1 MVGITGIGSGM
12 DIDAI
17 VTAMVNAEKAPKEAQ
32 LARLEKS
39 TTTKFSALGQL
50 KSALGEFQTALKALS
65 DSALFEKRMSSS
77 SDTASLT
84 VAATKDAL
92 PGTYQVEVGRLA
104 TASKVASA
112 AVDSSFSSGTGEETF
127 TIKLGTADAG
137 TEVKIAAGSD
147 LASTRDQLNAALKDK
162 GISVNIVSNPGSATG
177 ESRLVFTSTTTG
189 AGKDVIVTG
198 SGNLDALKVDGTQAL
213 NSTDP
218 ASAGYIAQ
226 AADAQFSIDGL
237 ALTSPSNSVT
247 GAIPE
252 VTLELLAKTEADKPL
267 TVSVGQNAA
276 EVTDAVNKFVEAYNK
291 LIKTSN
297 SLTSVVSVGDGKE
310 PVVGGL
316 VGDATVRNVL
326 SAVRNQLVN
335 PVNGQ
340 GDLRVLA
347 DLGIATEKDGTLKVD
362 ADKLKAAVEGNFEG
376 VGAFF
381 SGDTGLMTRLDNSID
396 GFIKTG
402 GVLEQRMNGLQ
413 STISDIDKQKENL
426 NLRIEKVQ
434 ARLYAQFNAMDA
446 LVGQLTQTSDRLTQS
461 LASLPGFVKQD
472 G

>member
-1 MVGITGIGSGM
+1 MVGITGIGSGLN
-12 DIDAI
+12 IDAI
-17 VTAMVNAEKAPKEAQ
+17 VKAMVNAEKAPKEAQ

-50 KSALGEFQTALKALS
+50 KGALSEFQTALKTLS
-65 DSALFEKRMSSS
+65 DFSLFEKRTASS
-77 SDTASLT
+77 SDAKVLT
-84 VAATKDAL
+84 VAATKNAL
-92 PGTYQVEVGRLA
+92 PGTYRVEVERLA

-112 AVDSSFSSGTGEETF
+112 AVGSDFSSGAGEETF
-127 TIKLGTADAG
+127 VVKLGAADAG
-137 TEVKIAAGSD
+137 TEVRIAPGSD

-162 GISVNIVSNPGSATG
+162 GISVNIVSNPGTG
-177 ESRLVFTSTTTG
+177 ESRLVYSSSKTG
-189 AGKDVIVTG
+189 AGEDVIVTG

-218 ASAGYIAQ
+218 ASAGYITQ
-226 AADAQFSIDGL
+226 AADAKFSIDGL

-252 VTLELLAKTEADKPL
+252 VTLELLAKSEADKPL
-267 TVSVGQNAA
+267 TISIGQNTA

-297 SLTSVVSVGDGKE
+297 QLTSVVPVGDGKE

-347 DLGIATEKDGTLKVD
+347 DLGITTEKDGTLKVD
-362 ADKLKAAVEGNFEG
+362 ADKLKVAVEGNFEA

-381 SGDTGLMTRLDNSID
+381 AGETGLMNRLDRSID

-413 STISDIDKQKENL
+413 STIKDIDKQKENL
-426 NLRIEKVQ
+426 NLRIDKVQ
-434 ARLYAQFNAMDA
+434 ARLYAQFNAMDM
-446 LVGQLTQTSDRLTQS
+446 LVGQLKQTSDRLTQS
-461 LASLPGFVKQD
+461 LASLPGVVKK
-472 G
+472 GS

>member
-1 MVGITGIGSGM
+1 MDGITGIGSGI
-12 DIDAI
+12 DINSI
-17 VTAMVNAEKAPKEAQ
+17 VGAMVNAERAPKEAQ

-50 KSALGEFQTALKALS
+50 KGALSEFQTALKTLS
-65 DSALFEKRMSSS
+65 DFSLFEKRTASS
-77 SDTASLT
+77 SDAKVLT
-84 VAATKDAL
+84 VAATKNAL
-92 PGTYQVEVGRLA
+92 PGTYRVEVERLA

-112 AVDSSFSSGTGEETF
+112 AVGSDFSSGAGEETF
-127 TIKLGTADAG
+127 VVKLGAADAG
-137 TEVKIAAGSD
+137 TEVRIAPGSD

-162 GISVNIVSNPGSATG
+162 GISVNIVSNPGTG
-177 ESRLVFTSTTTG
+177 ESRLVYSSSKTG
-189 AGKDVIVTG
+189 AGEDVIVTG

-218 ASAGYIAQ
+218 ASAGYITQ
-226 AADAQFSIDGL
+226 AADAEFSIDGL

-252 VTLELLAKTEADKPL
+252 VTLELLAKSEADKPL
-267 TVSVGQNAA
+267 TISIGQNTA

-297 SLTSVVSVGDGKE
+297 QLTSVVPVGDGKE

-347 DLGIATEKDGTLKVD
+347 DLGITTEKDGTLKVD
-362 ADKLKAAVEGNFEG
+362 ADKLKVAVEGNFEA

-381 SGDTGLMTRLDNSID
+381 AGETGLMNRLDRSID

-413 STISDIDKQKENL
+413 STIKDIDKQKENL
-426 NLRIEKVQ
+426 NLRIDKVQ
-434 ARLYAQFNAMDA
+434 ARLYAQFNAMDM
-446 LVGQLTQTSDRLTQS
+446 LVGQLKQTSDRLTQS
-461 LASLPGFVKQD
+461 LASLPGVVKK
-472 G
+472 GS

>member
-1 MVGITGIGSGM
+1 MVGITGVGSGI
-12 DIDAI
+12 DIDSI
-17 VTAMVNAEKAPKEAQ
+17 VKAMVNAEKAPKEAQ

-50 KSALGEFQTALKALS
+50 KSALSEFQTALKALS
-65 DSALFEKRMSSS
+65 DFSLFEKRTASS
-77 SDTASLT
+77 SDTSALT
-84 VAATKDAL
+84 LSATKNAL
-92 PGTYQVEVGRLA
+92 PGTYQIEVGRLA

-112 AVDSSFSSGTGEETF
+112 TVGSGFSSGAGEEVF
-127 TIKLGTADAG
+127 TVKLGVDDAG
-137 TEVKIAAGSD
+137 TEVRIAAGSD

-162 GISVNIVSNPGSATG
+162 GISVNIVGNPGTG
-177 ESRLVFTSTTTG
+177 ESRLVYSSTKTG
-189 AGKDVIVTG
+189 AGEDVIVTG
-198 SGNLDALKVDGTQAL
+198 SGSLAALDVDGTQAL

-218 ASAGYIAQ
+218 ASAGYITQ

-237 ALTSPSNSVT
+237 ALTSASNSVT

-252 VTLELLAKTEADKPL
+252 VTLELLTKTEANKPL
-267 TVSVGQNAA
+267 TVSVGQNSTG
-276 EVTDAVNKFVEAYNK
+276 VTDAVNKFVEAYNK

-297 SLTSVVSVGDGKE
+297 QLTSVVSVGDGKP
-310 PVVGGL
+310 PVAGGL

-347 DLGIATEKDGTLKVD
+347 DLGIVTEKDGTLKVD
-362 ADKLKAAVEGNFEG
+362 ADKLKVAVEGNFEA

-381 SGDTGLMTRLDNSID
+381 AGESGLMQRLDKSID

-413 STISDIDKQKENL
+413 STIKDIDKQKENL
-426 NLRIEKVQ
+426 NLRIDKVQ
-434 ARLYAQFNAMDA
+434 ARLYAQFNAMDM
-446 LVGQLTQTSDRLTQS
+446 LVGQLNQTSDRLAQS
-461 LASLPGFVKQD
+461 LASLPGFVKKD
-472 G
+472 S

>member
-1 MVGITGIGSGM
+1 MAGITGIGSGI
-12 DIDAI
+12 DINSI
-17 VTAMVNAEKAPKEAQ
+17 VGAMVNAERAPKEAQ

-50 KSALGEFQTALKALS
+50 KGALSEFQTALKTLS
-65 DSALFEKRMSSS
+65 DFSLFEKRTASS
-77 SDTASLT
+77 SDAKVLT
-84 VAATKDAL
+84 VAATKNAL
-92 PGTYQVEVGRLA
+92 PGTYRVEVERLA

-112 AVDSSFSSGTGEETF
+112 AVGSDFSSGAGEETF
-127 TIKLGTADAG
+127 VVKLGAADAG
-137 TEVKIAAGSD
+137 TEVRIAPGSD

-162 GISVNIVSNPGSATG
+162 GISVNIVSNPGTG
-177 ESRLVFTSTTTG
+177 ESRLVYSSSKTG
-189 AGKDVIVTG
+189 AGEDVIVTG

-218 ASAGYIAQ
+218 ASAGYITQ
-226 AADAQFSIDGL
+226 AADAEFSIDGL

-252 VTLELLAKTEADKPL
+252 VTLELLAKSEADKPL
-267 TVSVGQNAA
+267 TISIGQNTA

-297 SLTSVVSVGDGKE
+297 QLTSVVPVGDGKE

-347 DLGIATEKDGTLKVD
+347 DLGITTEKDGTLKVD
-362 ADKLKAAVEGNFEG
+362 ADKLKVAVEGNFEA

-381 SGDTGLMTRLDNSID
+381 AGETGLMNRLDRSID

-413 STISDIDKQKENL
+413 STIKDIDKQKENL
-426 NLRIEKVQ
+426 NLRIDKVQ
-434 ARLYAQFNAMDA
+434 ARLYAQFNAMDM
-446 LVGQLTQTSDRLTQS
+446 LVGQLKQTSDRLTQS
-461 LASLPGFVKQD
+461 LASLPGVVKK
-472 G
+472 GS

>member
-1 MVGITGIGSGM
+1 MVGITGIGSGLN
-12 DIDAI
+12 IDAI

-50 KSALGEFQTALKALS
+50 KGALSEFQTALKTLS
-65 DSALFEKRMSSS
+65 DFSLFEKRTASS
-77 SDTASLT
+77 SDAKVLT
-84 VAATKDAL
+84 VAATKNAL
-92 PGTYQVEVGRLA
+92 PGTYRVEVERLA

-112 AVDSSFSSGTGEETF
+112 AVGSDFSSGAGEETF
-127 TIKLGTADAG
+127 VVKLGAADAG
-137 TEVKIAAGSD
+137 TEVRIAPGSD

-162 GISVNIVSNPGSATG
+162 GISVNIVSNPGTG
-177 ESRLVFTSTTTG
+177 ESRLVYSSSKTG
-189 AGKDVIVTG
+189 AGEDVIVTG

-218 ASAGYIAQ
+218 ASAGYITQ
-226 AADAQFSIDGL
+226 AADAEFSIDGL

-252 VTLELLAKTEADKPL
+252 VTLELLAKSEADKPL
-267 TVSVGQNAA
+267 TISIGQNTA

-297 SLTSVVSVGDGKE
+297 QLTSVVPVGDGKE

-347 DLGIATEKDGTLKVD
+347 DLGITTEKDGTLKVD
-362 ADKLKAAVEGNFEG
+362 ADKLKVAVEGNFEA

-381 SGDTGLMTRLDNSID
+381 AGETGLMNRLDRSID

-413 STISDIDKQKENL
+413 STIKDIDKQKENL
-426 NLRIEKVQ
+426 NLRIDKVQ
-434 ARLYAQFNAMDA
+434 ARLYAQFNAMDM
-446 LVGQLTQTSDRLTQS
+446 LVGQLKQTSDRLTQS
-461 LASLPGFVKQD
+461 LASLPGVVKK
-472 G
+472 GS

>member
-1 MVGITGIGSGM
+1 MVGITGIGSGLN
-12 DIDAI
+12 IDAI

-50 KSALGEFQTALKALS
+50 KGALSEFQTALKTLS
-65 DSALFEKRMSSS
+65 DFSLFEKRTASS
-77 SDTASLT
+77 SDAKVLT
-84 VAATKDAL
+84 VAATKNAL
-92 PGTYQVEVGRLA
+92 PGTYRVEVERLA

-112 AVDSSFSSGTGEETF
+112 AVGSDFSSGAGEETF
-127 TIKLGTADAG
+127 VVKLGAADAG
-137 TEVKIAAGSD
+137 TEVRIAAGSD

-162 GISVNIVSNPGSATG
+162 GISVNIVSNPGTG
-177 ESRLVFTSTTTG
+177 ESRLVYSSSKTG
-189 AGKDVIVTG
+189 AGEDVIVTG

-218 ASAGYIAQ
+218 ASAGYITQ
-226 AADAQFSIDGL
+226 AADAEFSIDGL

-267 TVSVGQNAA
+267 TVSIGQNTA

-297 SLTSVVSVGDGKE
+297 QLTSVVPVGDGKE

-347 DLGIATEKDGTLKVD
+347 DLGITTEKDGTLKVD
-362 ADKLKAAVEGNFEG
+362 ADKLKVAVEGNFEA

-381 SGDTGLMTRLDNSID
+381 AGETGLMNRLDRSID

-413 STISDIDKQKENL
+413 STIKDIDKQKENL
-426 NLRIEKVQ
+426 NLRIDKVQ
-434 ARLYAQFNAMDA
+434 ARLYAQFNAMDM
-446 LVGQLTQTSDRLTQS
+446 LVGQLKQTSDRLTQS
-461 LASLPGFVKQD
+461 LASLPGVVKK
-472 G
+472 GS

>member
-1 MVGITGIGSGM
+1 MVGITGIGSGLN
-12 DIDAI
+12 IDAI

-39 TTTKFSALGQL
+39 TTTKFSALGQF
-50 KSALGEFQTALKALS
+50 KGALSEFQTALKTLS
-65 DSALFEKRMSSS
+65 DFSLFEKRTASS
-77 SDTASLT
+77 SDAKVLT
-84 VAATKDAL
+84 VAATKNAL
-92 PGTYQVEVGRLA
+92 PGTYRVEVERLA

-112 AVDSSFSSGTGEETF
+112 AVGSDFSSGAGEETF
-127 TIKLGTADAG
+127 VVKLGAADAG
-137 TEVKIAAGSD
+137 TEVRIAPGSD

-162 GISVNIVSNPGSATG
+162 GISVNIVSNPGTG
-177 ESRLVFTSTTTG
+177 ESRLVYSSSKTG
-189 AGKDVIVTG
+189 AGEDVIVTG
-198 SGNLDALKVDGTQAL
+198 SGNLDALKVDDTQAL

-218 ASAGYIAQ
+218 ASAGYITQ
-226 AADAQFSIDGL
+226 AADAEFSIDGL

-252 VTLELLAKTEADKPL
+252 VTLELLAKSEADKPL
-267 TVSVGQNAA
+267 TISIGQNTA

-297 SLTSVVSVGDGKE
+297 QLTSVVPVGDGKE

-347 DLGIATEKDGTLKVD
+347 DLGITTEKDGTLKVD
-362 ADKLKAAVEGNFEG
+362 ADKLKVAVEGNFEA

-381 SGDTGLMTRLDNSID
+381 AGETGLMNRLDRSID

-413 STISDIDKQKENL
+413 STIKDIDKQKENL
-426 NLRIEKVQ
+426 NLRIDKVQ
-434 ARLYAQFNAMDA
+434 ARLYAQFNAMDM
-446 LVGQLTQTSDRLTQS
+446 LVGQLKQTSDRLTQS
-461 LASLPGFVKQD
+461 LASLPGVVKK
-472 G
+472 GS